1 MKWKGVFA
9 WVFLRIAW
17 AFLQIYAEELQSL
30 NPFALTARKVKNMLP
45 QINPTYFAIA
55 IAVVILLATSVRIL
69 KEYERAVIFRL
80 GRLTGTRGPGL
91 VFMIPFWIERMQRVS
106 LRLIV
111 NDVTPQDVITKD
123 NVSVSVNAV
132 LNFRVTE
139 ADKAVIEVEDFG
151 FAISQIAQ
159 TTLRSVLGR
168 AELDDLLSEREKLNQ
183 DLEDIVKKHCEPW
196 GVEVLAMEI
205 KDVDLPAE
213 MQRAMAQQAEAER
226 ERRAKVIHAEGE
238 FESAQVLTDAADILS
253 KTPTAV
259 QLRFLQA
266 LVEVSAEKNS
276 TVVFPIP
283 IDLLSPFLEKLKD

>member
-1 MKWKGVFA
+1 
-9 WVFLRIAW
+9 
-17 AFLQIYAEELQSL
+17 
-30 NPFALTARKVKNMLP
+30 MLP
-45 QINPTYFAIA
+45 QIEPLYFTL
-55 IAVVILLATSVRIL
+55 AVVGILLLATSIRIL

-106 LRLIV
+106 LRVIV

-132 LNFRVTE
+132 LNFRVIE

-151 FAISQIAQ
+151 FAIGQVAQ

-183 DLEDIVKKHCEPW
+183 DLEDIIRKHCEPW

-205 KDVDLPAE
+205 KHVDLPVE
-213 MQRAMAQQAEAER
+213 MQRAMAKQAEAER
-226 ERRAKVIHAEGE
+226 ERRAKVTHAEGE

-253 KTPTAV
+253 KTPTSV

-276 TVVFPIP
+276 TVIFPIP
-283 IDLLSPFLEKLKD
+283 IDLLKPFLEKTKDSET